1 VRAYRASTSRVVWA
15 EPRPTVTPTG
25 PDFAAILKA
34 EVSRLAS

>member
-1 VRAYRASTSRVVWA
+1 VAAYRPSTSRVVWA
-15 EPRPTVTPTG
+15 ELRPSVTPTG